1 MFAHPSEARLTFRAA
16 PPPPSQTL
24 SLYTK
29 DLDGSVKAVV
39 AAKLGG
45 LDIAVHP
52 IAEYK
57 GTADVSKVRSPIR
70 SAYLRRVGV

>member
-1 MFAHPSEARLTFRAA
+1 M
-16 PPPPSQTL
+16 
-24 SLYTK
+24 
-29 DLDGSVKAVV
+29 V

-57 GTADVSKVRSPIR
+57 GTADVSKVRPPIR